1 MDALHEA
8 VGNALEGDEAFKIVR
23 ADGDVGDLARDGRAV
38 GHCNAC
44 VGLAE
49 RRRIVHTIAD
59 HDDLAALFV
68 LGADERGLV
77 LGQHL
82 GVVFVNAGIFCNG
95 SRGALAVAGHHD
107 ELVKTQRAQ
116 GIHNAAHLAAQRIGD
131 ADDRR
136 ERAAYGKVKVRILR
150 GERGKFIPLIIRYGA
165 ALVLENE
172 VVAAEDDL
180 LTVNGA
186 VDAVGNDV
194 FDLGVALVVVQAA
207 ADRFVYDGVCYR
219 VRIVL
224 LKAGGEAEHLV
235 LLVSAEGYDIGDLGA
250 CVGERAGFV
259 ENDGVGLGDGLK
271 ELAALDGDAVC
282 AALAHGRKH
291 RYRHGKLQRAG
302 EIDHEYGKRLGR
314 VARYQPCQRR
324 CAEAVRHEPVGKV
337 IRLRLG
343 VALEL
348 FRVLDHVDDPV
359 VAAAAEAFFDL
370 YDALALFDDRSAV
383 DIAADLLAN
392 GHALAGHGRL
402 VYRRRAGNELAVK
415 RYHAAHAHDDI
426 VADVD
431 VGDVFKLL
439 GIAGLDPHL
448 VNIQAHGAR
457 KIVNGLL
464 VRPLLEDIADL
475 EHEHYRR
482 RGVGIAAQDGNGY
495 GRCVEDGNVEPLM
508 PQRLYAARKI
518 LRAFRN
524 ADSRAPRRRKQR
536 LFKHPAHHD
545 AGELILIFAV

>member
-1 MDALHEA
+1 MNALHEA
-8 VGNALEGDEAFKIVR
+8 VGNALEGDETLKIVR

-49 RRRIVHTIAD
+49 RRRIVHAVAD
-59 HDDLAALFV
+59 HDDLAPLFV

-82 GVVFVNAGIFCNG
+82 GVVFVNAGIFSNG
-95 SRGALAVAGHHD
+95 SCGALAVAGHHD
-107 ELVKTQRAQ
+107 KLTEPQRTQ
-116 GIHNAAHLAAQRIGD
+116 GIHNATHLAAQGIGD

-136 ERAAYGKVKVRILR
+136 QNAAYRKVKVRMLR
-150 GERGKFIPLIIRYGA
+150 GERGELILLIIRHSA

-180 LTVNGA
+180 LAVNGA

-194 FDLGVALVVVQAA
+194 FDLGVALVVVQTA

-282 AALAHGRKH
+282 TALAHGGKH

-314 VARYQPCQRR
+314 IARYQPGQRR

-337 IRLRLG
+337 VRLRLG

-348 FRVLDHVDDPV
+348 FRVLDHVNDPV
-359 VAAAAEAFFDL
+359 VSAAAEAFFDP

-402 VYRRRAGNELAVK
+402 VYRSRAGNELAVK

-426 VADVD
+426 VAD
-431 VGDVFKLL
+431 
-439 GIAGLDPHL
+439 I
-448 VNIQAHGAR
+448 
-457 KIVNGLL
+457 
-464 VRPLLEDIADL
+464 DI
-475 EHEHYRR
+475 
-482 RGVGIAAQDGNGY
+482 
-495 GRCVEDGNVEPLM
+495 
-508 PQRLYAARKI
+508 
-518 LRAFRN
+518 
-524 ADSRAPRRRKQR
+524 
-536 LFKHPAHHD
+536 
-545 AGELILIFAV
+545 